1 MATTLITLRFSVP
14 GGTLALQP
22 STLAIIIVATLHAG
36 FFVLESVLWTSPKVR
51 RIFGTTKEE
60 AQATRVL
67 ALNQGFYN
75 LGAAALLIWFHT
87 TDNTAG
93 VMGVLLFLAGMGLV
107 GAITANWRIILFQT
121 VPAITAFLLLY
132 LI

>member
-1 MATTLITLRFSVP
+1 MHA
-14 GGTLALQP
+14 
-22 STLAIIIVATLHAG
+22 STLAIVVVAALHIG
-36 FFVLESVLWTSPKVR
+36 FFVLESVLWTSPKVM
-51 RIFGTTKEE
+51 RIFGTTEEE

-75 LGAAALLIWFHT
+75 LGAAALLLWFHT

-107 GAITANWRIILFQT
+107 GAITANWRIILFQS
-121 VPAITAFLLLY
+121 VPAIAAFLLLY
-132 LI
+132 TN

>member
-1 MATTLITLRFSVP
+1 LDV
-14 GGTLALQP
+14 
-22 STLAIIIVATLHAG
+22 STLAIGIVAALHAG
-36 FFVLESVLWTSPKVR
+36 FFVLESVLWTSPNVM
-51 RIFGTTKEE
+51 RIFGNTEEE

-75 LGAAALLIWFHT
+75 LGAAALLLWFHT

-107 GAITANWRIILFQT
+107 GAITANWRILLFQS
-121 VPAITAFLLLY
+121 VPAIAAFLLLY
-132 LI
+132 AI

>member
-1 MATTLITLRFSVP
+1 LEVSTIAIVFVA
-14 GGTLALQP
+14 ALH
-22 STLAIIIVATLHAG
+22 TG
-36 FFVLESVLWTSPKVR
+36 FFVLESVLWTSPKVQ
-51 RIFGTTKEE
+51 RIFGNTEEE

-87 TDNTAG
+87 TNNTAG

-107 GAITANWRIILFQT
+107 GAITANWRIILFQS
-121 VPAITAFLLLY
+121 VPAIAAFVFVY
-132 LI
+132 TM